1 MPAGTGCL
9 VTDSHFF
16 YSKQV
21 AFLVQ
26 LEGDGD
32 HLLEE
37 LQETRL
43 LLSIEALSSDHLYTM
58 SSHLVVHP
66 ADLITSIARHLLLL
80 HLRKLKT
87 PHPQGT
93 MDSLPS

>member
-37 LQETRL
+37 LQETQL
-43 LLSIEALSSDHLYTM
+43 LLSIKALGSDLRQHVEPPRSSPSTSYHFDSPPSSAAAPSEAQDPT
-58 SSHLVVHP
+58 P
-66 ADLITSIARHLLLL
+66 AGHD
-80 HLRKLKT
+80 
-87 PHPQGT
+87 G
-93 MDSLPS
+93 